1 MSSELMDTLK
11 RTRPIWVARA
21 ILFYLLWVSIKH
33 QQKDY
38 GGYGIDSWLY
48 AFAME
53 VSVSVGLSAILTIL
67 TTSHRRER
75 FLILLFLPV
84 LWLGMEQSVKASQ
97 RVFLADKTQ
106 QFNDEGMSL
115 EAKMARNN
123 LITAGNAL
131 QHLRDLS
138 VTSGA
143 QYSNAR
149 ADYERAKSEWDAVKN
164 NKTESSSAKALAATT
179 ESGDADQA
187 ALEVATKRAWLLMGF
202 VLLFSAVSGLWTL
215 ITSPIE
221 WESFTRRPA
230 AKKPQGS
237 SRPKQKSAVELVD
250 LGGDDVAPSKPK
262 PSVHAGEGGGHP
274 QKEGGTKSMAK
285 RVAKE
290 IKGGR
295 FVRSNGETATDQ
307 LSQRDLS
314 SLTAS
319 KKSQA
324 SIMGHLEAM
333 GVVEKQGGNRPA
345 RITDDYRPRADD
357 DVTQALVGLGFKKP
371 EALQRAAQAEGETTE
386 DRVKHA
392 LKNSVS
398 RSLFDKGEIA
408 TTSNGRVLVAD

>member
-1 MSSELMDTLK
+1 LPRQTLQNFSEVVTMSSELMDTLK

-237 SRPKQKSAVELVD
+237 SRPSAKKAVELLD
-250 LGGDDVAPSKPK
+250 LSGHDTAPTAAQPSKQAVSGRAGGRGQAK
-262 PSVHAGEGGGHP
+262 PGSSAQAQSGFSE
-274 QKEGGTKSMAK
+274 SAS
-285 RVAKE
+285 RAAAKE
-290 IKGGR
+290 VAGQIKAGGFIR
-295 FVRSNGETATDQ
+295 KNGQQAVDV
-307 LSQRDLS
+307 LSTRDLVS
-314 SLTAS
+314 HSAS
-319 KKSQA
+319 KKTQA
-324 SIMGHLEAM
+324 AIMTHLEHM
-333 GVVEKQGGNRPA
+333 GVVEKQAGKKPA
-345 RITDDYRPRADD
+345 LITKAYRPNQPDS
-357 DVTQALVGLGFKKP
+357 DVISGLVNLGFKESDAK
-371 EALQRAAQAEGETTE
+371 R
-386 DRVKHA
+386 
-392 LKNSVS
+392 
-398 RSLFDKGEIA
+398 
-408 TTSNGRVLVAD
+408 